1 MTVLLALINCV
12 IVTDAE
18 LAARKAELEADTAI
32 VSTDSGGATDSGEED
47 DPAQDSVT
55 LTGTVSAPAAAMLRS
70 GSARVGLIQVDLAA
84 AGLVDAAP
92 SMWASAALTGLIAGA
107 AGTFELVGL
116 NAPADLGAPFGAD
129 PAARG
134 ALFAL
139 VAWVDTNKDGAFEP
153 GEQPVDIG
161 LDRLLAY
168 SNAASERAAD
178 GGLPAGF
185 SLVSLNVSGR
195 TLSAAITPTA
205 HKLSLNLPGALL
217 PQSPAELVLELDRGV
232 EEKLQDAKDE
242 ARVALVGYAVRS
254 GTKSFP
260 VLADEPYDGSGDHSI
275 DGPFAE
281 PEDAAFS
288 AGWAV
293 TALTDRQVEVAAYL
307 GLAYDD
313 DDGDHQFGA
322 DADDVL
328 GCSCEDKS
336 ARVLVFVRPIGFQAA
351 LALEGL
357 GDFGWLIVDD
367 ELPLSESPT
376 RHTDGLPLRRAQDLW
391 R

>member
-32 VSTDSGGATDSGEED
+32 VATDSGGATDSGEED

-55 LTGTVSAPAAAMLRS
+55 LTGSVSAPAAAMLRA
-70 GSARVGLIQVDLAA
+70 GSARVGLVQVNLAA
-84 AGLVDAAP
+84 DGLVEDAP
-92 SMWASAALTGLIAGA
+92 SMWATASLTGLIAGSS
-107 AGTFELVGL
+107 GTYTLVGL
-116 NAPADLGAPFGAD
+116 NPPKELGAPFGAD

-134 ALFAL
+134 AIFAL
-139 VAWVDTNKDGAFEP
+139 VAWVDTNKDGAFDL

-161 LDRLLAY
+161 LERLLAY
-168 SNAASERAAD
+168 SGAASERAVD

-185 SLVSLNVSGR
+185 SLVNLDVQGR
-195 TLSAAITPTA
+195 TLSGAITPTA
-205 HKLSLNLPGALL
+205 NNLSLDLPGALL
-217 PQSPAELVLELDRGV
+217 PQGPAELVLELDKGV

-254 GTKSFP
+254 DTRSFP
-260 VLADEPYDGSGDHSI
+260 VLADEPYDGSGDHRV

-288 AGWAV
+288 ADWAV
-293 TALTDRQVEVAAYL
+293 TALTARQVEVAAYL
-307 GLAYDD
+307 GVAYDD
-313 DDGDHQFGA
+313 DNGDQQFGVE
-322 DADDVL
+322 ADDVL

-336 ARVLVFVRPIGFQAA
+336 PRALVFVRPIGFQAA
-351 LALEGL
+351 LALDDL

-376 RHTDGLPLRRAQDLW
+376 RHTDGLPLRKAQDLW